1 MERREK
7 TEREQT
13 DTRQMAADGEKR
25 NGSIVH
31 SAGKKRGG
39 SIVHSAGK
47 KIALAGLLVCLS
59 GAAFAQP
66 VSAQWVQSESGKIF
80 YLKEDGEP
88 VTGLAKIGGKFYD
101 FNDSGV
107 MLTGWRKIRDDFYFF
122 RADPDEQGYG
132 SAAIG
137 WNTILG
143 KRYYFR
149 KDGVQV
155 LGWIQSGGKLYY
167 QIAAF
172 GVVTGKQIIDG
183 EYYFFDDDGAYDA
196 VKTKQ
201 LRGSKSKGMKN
212 EMLFFTEFE
221 SGSAGYG
228 QVGGDGGN
236 ACGKYQFDRRY
247 SLQPFLSYAYSSNPY
262 LFARF
267 KKFAMMGNTAQ
278 TQELLKNNE
287 ELYSAWNYIY
297 VRYPEAFAYYQD
309 KFAEMMYYD
318 KAAVRLKANGINM
331 DKYPY
336 VVRGAVFSYAIQ
348 FGADHAAD
356 SVLKAGITSKDSAKQ
371 FLKKLYDYRWEDKD
385 GWNQQSIYLY
395 RYLAEKEKALKL
407 LG

>member
-1 MERREK
+1 MKRTEE

-13 DTRQMAADGEKR
+13 DTRLMTDTEKH
-25 NGSIVH
+25 GASIMN
-31 SAGKKRGG
+31 SAGTRPGG
-39 SIVHSAGK
+39 SIVHRTGR
-47 KIALAGLLVCLS
+47 KIALAGLLIGLS
-59 GAAFAQP
+59 IAAFAQP
-66 VSAQWVQSESGKIF
+66 VPAQWVQSDSGKIS

-88 VTGLAKIGGKFYD
+88 VTGLARIGGKLYD

-183 EYYFFDDDGAYDA
+183 EYYFFDDDGAYNA

-228 QVGGDGGN
+228 QTGGDGGN

-267 KKFAMMGNTAQ
+267 RKFAMMGNTAK
-278 TQELLKNNE
+278 TQDLLKGNQ

-318 KAAVRLKANGINM
+318 TAAARLRGKGINLE
-331 DKYPY
+331 KYPY

-348 FGADHAAD
+348 HGAQHAAD
-356 SVLKAGITSKDSAKQ
+356 SVLKAGITPATSAKD
-371 FLKKLYDYRWEDKD
+371 FLRKLYDYRWEDED
-385 GWNQQSIYLY
+385 GWNQESIYLY

-407 LG
+407 LK